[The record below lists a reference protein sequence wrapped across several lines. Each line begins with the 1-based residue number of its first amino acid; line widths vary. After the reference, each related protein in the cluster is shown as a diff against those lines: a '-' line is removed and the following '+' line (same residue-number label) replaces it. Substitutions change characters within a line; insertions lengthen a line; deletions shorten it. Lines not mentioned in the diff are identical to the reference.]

1 MICDFATK
9 AFMENTM
16 SKTEGKKQDLKVS
29 PSDKKDDK
37 NDTKSKARLL
47 IMNHPEVLY
56 NAKNLFHNEN
66 GKTIIEESV
75 PRGDAKSD
83 SIMPRN
89 QGDLTDSDLRELAV
103 YASSMVDDIIA
114 QYDQKVAYEDALQ
127 RAIGSKDSGKYAGKI
142 SASTFTLILDQMGK
156 KKQASE
162 ETFQPVNNKES
173 SKDELIEYIHNLA
186 KHPNYNTDTEAIA
199 YFAKLLEKGSA
210 NVPLSGTLAA
220 GSSFNNYARIEGDAI
235 IVGITFVYNPQNSY
249 PDIEPGYYRLPVE
262 GYESFLNNDRYEF
275 VVFTYDPKNKTINKG
290 KDHEVYRRFLQKIKS
305 IAAHD
310 PGEYFFKVRPEVVS
324 NQEGSRQEKLKK
336 IVSEL
341 SKSGK
346 VSDISIT
353 NEFHEEHP
361 NYVGVLELKS
371 ARGIPIY
378 LFCYSKSF
386 EVVPVALLEGTPEE
400 RVQIRQVKKAMGWYS
415 DPKTVETALQQIDY
429 YDKNISDKNNEGVKT
444 KEDRMDKE
452 LIQKEIAATVKKL
465 AALEVLAC
473 DCSVEKEAKAKA
485 EMIKCPTCDTNVLKA
500 TGYCLRCK
508 KKIGGADKKDEDK
521 KEEKKEAS
529 SEKTSMESILAS
541 LDEIAGALENQ
552 KDFDLFKIAYQIDMV
567 SDVISGKKEAATL
580 ESDPD
585 EKYMREFFKAG
596 LREGDSDEKSFMGE
610 FNTDTSKE
618 LSDKYPKGLG
628 KDASELP
635 YKVVK

>member
-16 SKTEGKKQDLKVS
+16 SKTEGKEQDLKVS

-173 SKDELIEYIHNLA
+173 S
-186 KHPNYNTDTEAIA
+186 
-199 YFAKLLEKGSA
+199 
-210 NVPLSGTLAA
+210 
-220 GSSFNNYARIEGDAI
+220 
-235 IVGITFVYNPQNSY
+235 
-249 PDIEPGYYRLPVE
+249 
-262 GYESFLNNDRYEF
+262 
-275 VVFTYDPKNKTINKG
+275 
-290 KDHEVYRRFLQKIKS
+290 
-305 IAAHD
+305 
-310 PGEYFFKVRPEVVS
+310 
-324 NQEGSRQEKLKK
+324 
-336 IVSEL
+336 
-341 SKSGK
+341 
-346 VSDISIT
+346 
-353 NEFHEEHP
+353 
-361 NYVGVLELKS
+361 
-371 ARGIPIY
+371 
-378 LFCYSKSF
+378 
-386 EVVPVALLEGTPEE
+386 
-400 RVQIRQVKKAMGWYS
+400 
-415 DPKTVETALQQIDY
+415 
-429 YDKNISDKNNEGVKT
+429 

>member
-9 AFMENTM
+9 AIMENIM
-16 SKTEGKKQDLKVS
+16 SKTDGKEKDLKVS

-37 NDTKSKARLL
+37 NDTKAKARLL
-47 IMNHPEVLY
+47 ILNHPEVLY

-103 YASSMVDDIIA
+103 YASSIVDDIIA

-162 ETFQPVNNKES
+162 EISQPLSNKES
-173 SKDELIEYIHNLA
+173 SK
-186 KHPNYNTDTEAIA
+186 
-199 YFAKLLEKGSA
+199 
-210 NVPLSGTLAA
+210 
-220 GSSFNNYARIEGDAI
+220 
-235 IVGITFVYNPQNSY
+235 
-249 PDIEPGYYRLPVE
+249 
-262 GYESFLNNDRYEF
+262 
-275 VVFTYDPKNKTINKG
+275 
-290 KDHEVYRRFLQKIKS
+290 
-305 IAAHD
+305 
-310 PGEYFFKVRPEVVS
+310 
-324 NQEGSRQEKLKK
+324 
-336 IVSEL
+336 
-341 SKSGK
+341 
-346 VSDISIT
+346 
-353 NEFHEEHP
+353 
-361 NYVGVLELKS
+361 
-371 ARGIPIY
+371 
-378 LFCYSKSF
+378 
-386 EVVPVALLEGTPEE
+386 
-400 RVQIRQVKKAMGWYS
+400 
-415 DPKTVETALQQIDY
+415 
-429 YDKNISDKNNEGVKT
+429 
-444 KEDRMDKE
+444 EDRMDQE
-452 LIQKEIAATVKKL
+452 LIQNEIDETRAKL
-465 AALEVLAC
+465 AALEVLAG
-473 DCSVEKEAKAKA
+473 KEPP
-485 EMIKCPTCDTNVLKA
+485 M
-500 TGYCLRCK
+500 CK
-508 KKIGGADKKDEDK
+508 KCGKKHWFYVKCDAKSKGAEPKDDEPKNGKDK

-541 LDEIAGALENQ
+541 LDEIAGALETQN
-552 KDFDLFKIAYQIDMV
+552 DFDLFKIAYQIDKV
-567 SDVISGKKEAATL
+567 ADVISGKKEAATL

-596 LREGDSDEKSFMGE
+596 LREGDSDEKSFMTE